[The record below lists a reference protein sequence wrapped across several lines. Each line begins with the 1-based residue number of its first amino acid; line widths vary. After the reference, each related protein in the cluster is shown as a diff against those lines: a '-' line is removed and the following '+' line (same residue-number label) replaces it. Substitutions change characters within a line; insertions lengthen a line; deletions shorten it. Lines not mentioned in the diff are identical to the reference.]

1 MSRFVGSLISTLL
14 AFPLEALVLLVGA
27 VVSDSLPV
35 LADLVPAQAVVVP
48 ELALVLVARAMVAL
62 VTVAL
67 VTVVVQVVPLLEAV
81 VLVLLRVL
89 RRLQAEVDRTPR
101 LAVAPLPRNFDALKR
116 LTKASLRRGLFY
128 VALLPPWMLA
138 FKGTQTIVLSG
149 GVDCLEVQTP
159 SLQFYAFLT
168 LLFVGVHHAL
178 TFVSQFERSWMVPV
192 ADEPFSPR
200 SNTVGLRGYPKRR
213 PAVFATQ
220 RTCGPFHAIL
230 SFPLA
235 TSSLTRAFGNRRVGV
250 MA

>member
-48 ELALVLVARAMVAL
+48 ELALVALVTVAL

-67 VTVVVQVVPLLEAV
+67 VTVVPLLEAV

-128 VALLPPWMLA
+128 VALLQPWMLA

-235 TSSLTRAFGNRRVGV
+235 TSSLTRAFGKRRVGV

>member
-1 MSRFVGSLISTLL
+1 M
-14 AFPLEALVLLVGA
+14 
-27 VVSDSLPV
+27 
-35 LADLVPAQAVVVP
+35 
-48 ELALVLVARAMVAL
+48 
-62 VTVAL
+62 
-67 VTVVVQVVPLLEAV
+67 VPLLEAV

-235 TSSLTRAFGNRRVGV
+235 TSSLTRAFGKRRVGV